1 MEQFP
6 FMILF
11 FGIAISTVAVML
23 GIGGGILWSPVL
35 ILLFRIEP
43 PVAITT
49 ALAIQ
54 VGGMGIG
61 SLSYW
66 RSGRVDM
73 RVALFYAGLALP
85 MVIAGSVAGRYL
97 PDTALKLG
105 LRAAAV
111 GLALFFL
118 SGQDWY
124 ADNELRRVEIRSA
137 VRVGHVPFFF
147 SFLSG
152 LLSIG
157 VGDFIVPSLV
167 KRLGYR
173 MEVAV
178 GTALTVMF
186 IVVVSGLMAH
196 LLLGGGLSRA
206 AVAWGLPGVIIGS
219 YLGSGLSRR
228 MRTDTLREIFI
239 FVMLFIGIHIVY
251 TSI

>member
-6 FMILF
+6 FTILF
-11 FGIAISTVAVML
+11 FGIAISAVAVML

-35 ILLFRIEP
+35 ILLYRVQP
-43 PVAITT
+43 PEAITT

-54 VGGMGIG
+54 VGGMGVG
-61 SLSYW
+61 ALSYW

-73 RVALFYAGLALP
+73 KVALFYSGLALP
-85 MVIAGSVAGRYL
+85 MVVAGSVVGKHL
-97 PDTALKLG
+97 PDNALKLG
-105 LRAAAV
+105 LGVVAV

-124 ADNELRRVEIRSA
+124 RGNERRRVELKQA
-137 VRVGHVPFFF
+137 ARVGYIPFFF

-157 VGDFIVPSLV
+157 VGDFLVPPLV
-167 KRLGYR
+167 KKLDYS

-178 GTALTVMF
+178 GTALAVMF
-186 IVVVSGLMAH
+186 IVVVMGLAVH
-196 LLLGGGLSRA
+196 LSLGG
-206 AVAWGLPGVIIGS
+206 AVSLPAIAWGLPGVIIGS
-219 YLGSGLSRR
+219 YLGSQLSRR
-228 MRTDTLREIFI
+228 MRGDTLREIFV
-239 FVMLFIGIHIVY
+239 FVMLFVGIHILY